1 MKSIAFLLA
10 GVGLGLA
17 TNGCSSGTPPLS
29 QTGSTSGSQGQI
41 SGSMGGASGTSSG
54 AASGAGAS
62 SGTTVAQSGT
72 TTAASGTTTPS
83 SGTVSATGSTSGAAS
98 GNGSGSTSTGAPSGS
113 ASGSTSG
120 ATSGSSGGSGAG
132 SGTTVGDGGPV
143 TLPPGAVHDIPAGYA
158 GMPFK
163 GMMGQIPG
171 TVYARNYDTG
181 GQGVGF
187 NHPGGTT
194 CGDWPGGMAM
204 YRTGA
209 DCVGLSVENAQK
221 PDVLV
226 DGGPANYGEI
236 YISYCAPGEWLKYTV
251 EVAESGTYAVS
262 VNEGGP
268 NVSISIAFSAMPAVT
283 TGTVMIPDS
292 VDQAQPGHEMYHVWQ
307 NVNDFGMVTLEAG
320 IYVMQFTIVTSQA
333 NFDSFTFTKM

>member
-1 MKSIAFLLA
+1 
-10 GVGLGLA
+10 
-17 TNGCSSGTPPLS
+17 
-29 QTGSTSGSQGQI
+29 
-41 SGSMGGASGTSSG
+41 
-54 AASGAGAS
+54 
-62 SGTTVAQSGT
+62 
-72 TTAASGTTTPS
+72 
-83 SGTVSATGSTSGAAS
+83 
-98 GNGSGSTSTGAPSGS
+98 
-113 ASGSTSG
+113 
-120 ATSGSSGGSGAG
+120 
-132 SGTTVGDGGPV
+132 V

-158 GMPFK
+158 GTPFM

-171 TVYARNYDTG
+171 TIYARNYDNG

-194 CGDWPGGMAM
+194 CGDWPAGMTM

-221 PDVLV
+221 PDVTV
-226 DGGPANYGEI
+226 TGAPADYGEI
-236 YISYCAPGEWLKYTV
+236 YISYCAMGEWLKYTV

-262 VNEGGP
+262 LNEGGP
-268 NVSISIAFSAMPAVT
+268 NVSISLAFSATPAVT
-283 TGTVMIPDS
+283 TGTLMIPQS

-307 NVNDFGMVTLEAG
+307 TVNDVGMVTLQAG